1 MPACGGVGFAA
12 IRPAM
17 PARIR
22 KLIGGVGIVA
32 FLIAYAV
39 AVATIAGHLPDNA
52 LVKLAFFA
60 LAGLCWGVP
69 LIPFIS
75 WMNRGR

>member
-1 MPACGGVGFAA
+1 VDAARYPLFAQV
-12 IRPAM
+12 M

-39 AVATIAGHLPDNA
+39 AVATLAGHLPDNA
-52 LVKLAFFA
+52 LLKLVFFA
-60 LAGLCWGVP
+60 LAGICWGLP
-69 LIPFIS
+69 LIPFIT

>member
-1 MPACGGVGFAA
+1 
-12 IRPAM
+12 M

-22 KLIGGVGIVA
+22 KLIGGIGIVA

-39 AVATIAGHLPDNA
+39 AVATIAGHLPDIA
-52 LVKLAFFA
+52 IVKLVFFA
-60 LAGLCWGVP
+60 VAGICWGLP

>member
-1 MPACGGVGFAA
+1 
-12 IRPAM
+12 M
-17 PARIR
+17 PARVR
-22 KLIGGVGIVA
+22 KLIGGVGIVL
-32 FLIAYAV
+32 FVVAYAA

-52 LVKLAFFA
+52 LLKLGFFA
-60 LAGLCWGVP
+60 VAGICWGLP

>member
-1 MPACGGVGFAA
+1 MPT
-12 IRPAM
+12 
-17 PARIR
+17 RIR
-22 KLIGGVGIVA
+22 KLIGGVGIVT

-39 AVATIAGHLPDNA
+39 AIATIAGHLPDIA
-52 LVKLAFFA
+52 IVKLAFFA
-60 LAGLCWGVP
+60 VAGICWGLP